1 MEKAQIPI
9 LRLGYCPFSHR
20 PMVEIPDHLRP
31 LGKPSRQSSNPFLLV
46 QSANPAATLYF
57 YLTAG
62 EQEALL

>member
-1 MEKAQIPI
+1 
-9 LRLGYCPFSHR
+9 
-20 PMVEIPDHLRP
+20 MVEIPDHLRP